1 MNVLVTGSAGL
12 IGREVEQLLRSE
24 GHKVVGFDAVNGDDV
39 RDAPKLFAA
48 MRGCDAVVHGAAV
61 LDEDSPDLM
70 AVNLAGTWNVL
81 AAAEAAQV
89 QRVVFWSSAAALGVF
104 KGERAPDY
112 LPIDDAHPCYPISPY
127 AISKYLGEEMCRLW
141 TQRTGI
147 STICL
152 RPPGVFAASTYE
164 FIIENRRADA
174 NFEWTPYWEYGAF
187 LDVRDAARA
196 ALCALTCPGA
206 GHIRLLLCADDISSA
221 TQSSR
226 ALAAFVHPDIEW
238 RGGAEYE
245 TQPFKAL
252 TDTRRA
258 KAVLG
263 WAPLYKWR
271 AIT

>member
-1 MNVLVTGSAGL
+1 MKILVTGSAGL

-24 GHKVVGFDAVNGDDV
+24 EHEVVGFDAVNGDDI
-39 RDAPKLFAA
+39 RDASKLLAA
-48 MRGCDAVVHGAAV
+48 MQGCDAVVHGAAI

-81 AAAEAAQV
+81 AAAETAQV
-89 QRVVFWSSAAALGVF
+89 RRVVFWSSAAALGVF

-112 LPIDDAHPCYPISPY
+112 LPLDDEHRCYPTSPY

-141 TQRTGI
+141 TQKTGI
-147 STICL
+147 FTICL

-187 LDVRDAARA
+187 LDVRDAAHA
-196 ALCALTCPGA
+196 ALCALTCPES
-206 GHIRLLLCADDISSA
+206 GHVRLLLCADDISSA
-221 TQSSR
+221 AQSSH
-226 ALAAFVHPDIEW
+226 ALAALIHPDVAW
-238 RGGAEYE
+238 RGGSEYE
-245 TQPFKAL
+245 ARPFKAL
-252 TDTRRA
+252 IDTRRA
-258 KAVLG
+258 KSVLH
-263 WAPLYKWR
+263 WAPRHKWR